1 MRTFNT
7 TNIPMTDRIKKLKEE
22 LYRKMPEIEVDRAV
36 LITES
41 YQQTEQLPT
50 VKRRALAFEHILN
63 NIPITIRDNE
73 LIVGSSTKAP
83 RSCQVFPEFSYEW
96 LESELDTIE
105 FREADPFHISEENK
119 AVLRKIFPYW
129 KNKTNSDL
137 ALSYMAPEAA
147 AAIEHN
153 IFTPGNYFYNG
164 IGHVTVDYGK
174 VMRIGY
180 KGIIAEVQ
188 EALNKCNVY
197 DSDYAKRHEFLES
210 IIISCNA
217 VIN

>member
-7 TNIPMTDRIKKLKEE
+7 TDIPMTDRIKKLKEE

-83 RSCQVFPEFSYEW
+83 RS
-96 LESELDTIE
+96 
-105 FREADPFHISEENK
+105 
-119 AVLRKIFPYW
+119 
-129 KNKTNSDL
+129 
-137 ALSYMAPEAA
+137 
-147 AAIEHN
+147 
-153 IFTPGNYFYNG
+153 
-164 IGHVTVDYGK
+164 
-174 VMRIGY
+174 
-180 KGIIAEVQ
+180 
-188 EALNKCNVY
+188 
-197 DSDYAKRHEFLES
+197 
-210 IIISCNA
+210 
-217 VIN
+217 

>member
-96 LESELDTIE
+96 KTRLYLERFFLIGRT
-105 FREADPFHISEENK
+105 RQ
-119 AVLRKIFPYW
+119 
-129 KNKTNSDL
+129 T
-137 ALSYMAPEAA
+137 
-147 AAIEHN
+147 AI
-153 IFTPGNYFYNG
+153 
-164 IGHVTVDYGK
+164 
-174 VMRIGY
+174 
-180 KGIIAEVQ
+180 
-188 EALNKCNVY
+188 
-197 DSDYAKRHEFLES
+197 
-210 IIISCNA
+210 
-217 VIN
+217 

>member
-73 LIVGSSTKAP
+73 FRLLMSKRGTYCRKFDKST
-83 RSCQVFPEFSYEW
+83 E
-96 LESELDTIE
+96 ELSGV
-105 FREADPFHISEENK
+105 P
-119 AVLRKIFPYW
+119 
-129 KNKTNSDL
+129 
-137 ALSYMAPEAA
+137 
-147 AAIEHN
+147 
-153 IFTPGNYFYNG
+153 
-164 IGHVTVDYGK
+164 
-174 VMRIGY
+174 
-180 KGIIAEVQ
+180 
-188 EALNKCNVY
+188 
-197 DSDYAKRHEFLES
+197 
-210 IIISCNA
+210 
-217 VIN
+217 

>member
-119 AVLRKIFPYW
+119 AVLERFFLIGR
-129 KNKTNSDL
+129 TRQT
-137 ALSYMAPEAA
+137 
-147 AAIEHN
+147 AI
-153 IFTPGNYFYNG
+153 
-164 IGHVTVDYGK
+164 
-174 VMRIGY
+174 
-180 KGIIAEVQ
+180 
-188 EALNKCNVY
+188 
-197 DSDYAKRHEFLES
+197 
-210 IIISCNA
+210 
-217 VIN
+217 